1 MTLIPGI
8 VDSKLSTVSVFA
20 QKPKEILKSDA
31 VRTNSNIAP
40 TVRAANEDD
49 LEDDFSKGVIFYL
62 KDEKIVGIVLW
73 NVFNR
78 INTARAFINQAKSCN
93 DINEI
98 AKHFD
103 IHT

>member
-1 MTLIPGI
+1 ME
-8 VDSKLSTVSVFA
+8 SVVERA
-20 QKPKEILKSDA
+20 NASIRP
-31 VRTNSNIAP
+31 V
-40 TVRAANEDD
+40 VRATNDDD
-49 LEDDFSKGVIFYL
+49 LEDDFSKGVVFYL

-78 INTARAFINQAKSCN
+78 IHTARAVIDQATTCN